1 MHNEMLREE
10 LLASFQ
16 QLQNQFNSSLEEAKA
31 LDREFAS
38 RYQQFKH
45 NLSGQLA
52 EARAKL
58 PKTSPLS
65 QSLTEFISGLEKQDS
80 AWKAKLES
88 QDKGLSFRKNFEDS
102 LLVYVYGKVKS
113 GKSSLG
119 NYMAWGY
126 TDPTEQQQQQ
136 HGQSPLEYKSYEN
149 SDAENGDA
157 RHEAERREKF
167 RVGATEA
174 TSSIQSFRLPGLTWV
189 DSPGLHS
196 VRMQN
201 GALAREHA
209 DHADLILYT
218 MKSDAPGRASD
229 LAEIRTLCSK
239 EKNIML
245 LLTGSDKK
253 EHDWDEENDVF
264 LDRLVMKPASDRQ
277 LQCEYVKKEL
287 IAAELDAD
295 NIEILSVSARYAEH
309 NANDA
314 ASIRESGMGQLFSTL
329 YSISQEKGVR
339 MKRAVPIRNFTH
351 FLNSCI
357 KEVEQYRTLTGK
369 FSLLVAEM
377 KTRTDQQMRPAILE
391 AQSTMRRNIE
401 AQFNALTAHRDS
413 KDRINNALTAAKH
426 TWDDEAETLITQAL
440 DRILSD
446 VMTNFKSKVVATWT
460 ASELKLPEF
469 SVQTITENIPD
480 GYIKSTRGRR
490 SGIGAA
496 LGGIAGSFL
505 GPLGTVAGASL
516 GGALGAAAGSSA
528 RVSTRSIE
536 IAIGDNLNALHVQV
550 QSLYNDVVG
559 KEIEHRVNTLL
570 STLLID
576 MSDACTEINNEI
588 SNFKA
593 ALVKLQATAKDKL
606 ISEEG

>member
-16 QLQNQFNSSLEEAKA
+16 QLQNQFNSSLEEAKT

-52 EARAKL
+52 EARIKL

-65 QSLTEFISGLEKQDS
+65 QSLTEFIAGLEKQDS

-136 HGQSPLEYKSYEN
+136 GQSPLEYKSYEN

-157 RHEAERREKF
+157 HHEAERREKF

-201 GALAREHA
+201 GDLAREHA

-264 LDRLVMKPASDRQ
+264 LDRLIMKPASDRQ
-277 LQCEYVKKEL
+277 LQREYVKKEL

-295 NIEILSVSARYAEH
+295 NVEILSVSARYAEH

-329 YSISQEKGVR
+329 YRISQEKGVR

-351 FLNSCI
+351 FLNGCI
-357 KEVEQYRTLTGK
+357 KEVEQYHALTGE
-369 FSLLVAEM
+369 FTQLVAEM

-391 AQSTMRRNIE
+391 AQSTMRRNIQ
-401 AQFNALTAHRDS
+401 AQFDALTAHRDN
-413 KDRINNALTAAKH
+413 KDQINHALAVAKK
-426 TWDDEAETLITQAL
+426 TWDEDAETLIAKAL

-446 VMTNFKSKVVATWT
+446 VMTNFKSKVIATWN

-469 SVQTITENIPD
+469 SVQTVTENIPD

-496 LGGIAGSFL
+496 LGGLAGSLL
-505 GPLGTVAGASL
+505 GPMGTVAGASL

-528 RVSTRSIE
+528 SVSTRSIE
-536 IAIGDNLNALHVQV
+536 ITIGDNLNDLHVQI
-550 QSLYNDVVG
+550 QNLYNGVVG
-559 KEIEHRVNTLL
+559 QEIEHRVNTLL

-576 MSDACTEINNEI
+576 MGDACTAINHEI
-588 SNFKA
+588 SSFKA
-593 ALVKLQATAKDKL
+593 ALEKLQANAKDKL